1 MRGGR
6 AQECRAAALMAGGRP
21 SLSGLPTLSPRR
33 WLQQEVDVGPRLHR
47 VLGRIAV
54 DFPVHPRGPPAVA
67 GAPLLQGLVD
77 RGHLRVVVAVV
88 RGGGHLARRRPHHL
102 YLAVLGEIAEN
113 LDAELD
119 DQRPGLAV
127 AVDKDVVP
135 ETHALLADGRPDDAE
150 RPANGLP
157 QVPRRR
163 HAPDRREPTR
173 RGLLCAY
180 LDGHDRTVSPG
191 NAPATA
197 GTVDRE
203 FRRSPGRRGAASPP
217 PSATTPGRTRTHSF
231 AH

>member
-33 WLQQEVDVGPRLHR
+33 WLQQEVDVGPRLRR

-88 RGGGHLARRRPHHL
+88 RGGGHLARRRLHDL
-102 YLAVLGEIAEN
+102 YLAVLGEIAEH
-113 LDAELD
+113 LDTQLD
-119 DQRPGLAV
+119 DQRPGLAA

-150 RPANGLP
+150 RPADGLP

-163 HAPDRREPTR
+163 HAPDRREPAR
-173 RGLLCAY
+173 RGLLGAH
-180 LDGHDRTVSPG
+180 LDGHGRTISPG
-191 NAPATA
+191 NAPPIA
-197 GTVDRE
+197 GTMSRIS
-203 FRRSPGRRGAASPP
+203 RRSRRCRAASPP
-217 PSATTPGRTRTHSF
+217 PSATTPGFRAAPYGRS
-231 AH
+231 